1 MPVIGKPAITEQ
13 LPFTRKINGRSPPK
27 TYKRILSSNS
37 KPEWPTTLYPLPV
50 QYWNYGLNNDCDWF
64 DPTWPTWDPRESCH
78 SVIPSYDWD
87 NRLYAGVYAKAMSG
101 VRGPSAQWGMNIL
114 QYDKALRTFVD
125 LSALSATA
133 ISAIHG
139 KYKAVL
145 PYMNHERDEITPK
158 RVKVK
163 LTRAQRALRRLNAQ
177 RWADRKAQHR
187 KRIRIKNEVFILRQ
201 ISDVFI
207 AWRYAISPIMSD
219 LAATAEILSAPPAE
233 EFTSYRKSGVR
244 RVVRRPDKSSW
255 RRIGFTGTERC
266 TVQFTARVEN
276 RNLALANQLGFTNP
290 LYWAW
295 DNTPWSFM
303 VDWFLPIGTFIESF
317 TAELGFEFQNAS
329 VTRTMKGDV
338 SLDCDYTAAQ
348 SRRFTGTGWYTYKE
362 RVLSHSL
369 PMPMAIPYGNGLNLP
384 RAQNALALAL
394 GKLTRGKVPFPNLW
408 KT

>member
-1 MPVIGKPAITEQ
+1 MPIIEKPAVIESLQ
-13 LPFTRKINGRSPPK
+13 FTRKIRGNSPPK
-27 TYKRILSSNS
+27 TYKLIRSSHS
-37 KPEWPTTLYPLPV
+37 KPEWPEILYPLPV

-64 DPTWPTWDPRESCH
+64 DPSWPTWDPRESCH
-78 SVIPSYDWD
+78 SVIPRYEWD
-87 NRLYAGVYAKAMSG
+87 SRLYAGVYAKAMSK

-125 LSALSATA
+125 LTSLSVTA
-133 ISAIHG
+133 MSAING
-139 KYKAVL
+139 KFRAVL
-145 PYMNHERDEITPK
+145 PYMNHERSTITPE
-158 RVKVK
+158 RVRTK

-177 RWADRKAQHR
+177 KWADRKAQQR

-201 ISDVFI
+201 ISDVFL
-207 AWRYAISPIMSD
+207 AWRYAISPIMND
-219 LAATAEILSAPPAE
+219 LAATAEIISAPPSQ
-233 EFTSYRKSGVR
+233 EFVSYRKSGVR
-244 RVVRRPDKSSW
+244 RVVRHPDKSSW
-255 RRIGFTGTERC
+255 RRIGFIGEERC

-290 LYWAW
+290 LYWIW
-295 DNTPWSFM
+295 DKTPWSFM
-303 VDWFLPIGTFIESF
+303 VDWFLPVGTFIESL

-329 VTRTMKGDV
+329 VTRTMKGGV
-338 SLDCDYTAAQ
+338 TLYCDYTSQ
-348 SRRFTGTGWYTYKE
+348 RSLLFTGTGWYTHKE

-369 PMPMAIPYGNGLNLP
+369 PMPMSVPYGTGLNLP